1 MPEYVLW
8 LQSPLIPDKL
18 RAFGGF
24 MTVHT
29 ISHIAVNGS
38 DADAY
43 GKFYVDD
50 LGLNLVRRVQSDIA
64 EGQDPSIPQAHT
76 HETIIFNNGERGV
89 AIEAICR
96 SIPNPNELPYSMDP
110 IKLGV
115 DRIYIQSSQHDG
127 PDVILQDPDGTNV
140 QVSAG
145 DRSYIKGLRMLV
157 PNYVASRA
165 FWPATLGLE
174 VVDAPA
180 GSDYQGYTEVRSGS
194 DIFRIELQEST
205 APHMPTY
212 GFQLGAGRLAFTVD
226 DVEGTL
232 NQALAAG
239 AEQFGELGRFSLG
252 PVTMVAGFWL
262 EPSGVILQALQFI
275 KNADQ

>member
-1 MPEYVLW
+1 
-8 LQSPLIPDKL
+8 
-18 RAFGGF
+18 

-29 ISHIAVNGS
+29 ISHIAVNGT

-50 LGLNLVRRVQSDIA
+50 LGLNLVRRVQSEFV
-64 EGQDPSIPQAHT
+64 EGQDAEIPQAHT

-96 SIPNPNELPYSMDP
+96 TIADPSALPYPMDP

-115 DRIYIQSSQHDG
+115 DRIFIQSSKHDG
-127 PDVILQDPDGTNV
+127 ADIILQDPDGTNV

-157 PNYVASRA
+157 PNYLASKA

-174 VVDAPA
+174 VLDAPT
-180 GSDYQGYTEVRSGS
+180 GSDYDGFTEVRSGA
-194 DIFRIELQEST
+194 DTFRIELQESN
-205 APHMPTY
+205 APHLPTY
-212 GFQLGAGRLAFTVD
+212 GYQLGAGRLAFTVE

-275 KNADQ
+275 KN